1 MLRVKRDSDSVG
13 GCGGPGPE
21 GLLRPKEE
29 EFSVWDPRL
38 QMGYETLLPDPP
50 QALIPWTRNPEL
62 AGRPFTVSDKGVL
75 DRNQLYLTTSALDF
89 RAYSK

>member
-1 MLRVKRDSDSVG
+1 
-13 GCGGPGPE
+13 
-21 GLLRPKEE
+21 
-29 EFSVWDPRL
+29 
-38 QMGYETLLPDPP
+38 MGYETLLPDPP

-75 DRNQLYLTTSALDF
+75 DRNQLYLTTSARDF